1 MIYLAIIEVY
11 QQIKSQ
17 WQKNNLWC
25 STDQQAALNA
35 LYETL
40 QVSQIGKEFNGY
52 LQVDRRG
59 LNIFAKYLFVTMD
72 DVSDDTLPASG
83 S

>member
-59 LNIFAKYLFVTMD
+59 LNIFAKYLFVTLHN
-72 DVSDDTLPASG
+72 VSDDTWPASG